1 MASIRWSMECVRLY
15 RRHLANTLLLRNGC
29 IHAEVLEDVQRFR
42 DNGYSAGKA
51 AKLAIG
57 KNKHILKTMM
67 TPDSESETD
76 DESESGESG
85 DSDSSNDH

>member
-1 MASIRWSMECVRLY
+1 MASIRWSMECVRPY
-15 RRHLANTLLLRNGC
+15 RRHLTNTLLLRNGC

-67 TPDSESETD
+67 SPDSKSETD
-76 DESESGESG
+76 DESESS
-85 DSDSSNDH
+85 DSDSSNDN